1 MTSSASSSAVW
12 AAVMPFKTVFC
23 PNWTRMTFLSGW
35 STRDD
40 MFREMGRKQK
50 KASRSQGSKQGKLTA
65 VNGLDTV
72 GPYDN
77 AM

>member
-1 MTSSASSSAVW
+1 
-12 AAVMPFKTVFC
+12 
-23 PNWTRMTFLSGW
+23 
-35 STRDD
+35 

-65 VNGLDTV
+65 VNGLDAV

-77 AM
+77 AMLNVTRSAPVTAGLPTCAANPDRRQKRDLAS

>member
-1 MTSSASSSAVW
+1 
-12 AAVMPFKTVFC
+12 
-23 PNWTRMTFLSGW
+23 
-35 STRDD
+35 

-50 KASRSQGSKQGKLTA
+50 KASRSQGSKQGKLTV
-65 VNGLDTV
+65 VNSLNTV

>member
-1 MTSSASSSAVW
+1 
-12 AAVMPFKTVFC
+12 
-23 PNWTRMTFLSGW
+23 
-35 STRDD
+35 

-50 KASRSQGSKQGKLTA
+50 KASRSQGSIQGKLTA